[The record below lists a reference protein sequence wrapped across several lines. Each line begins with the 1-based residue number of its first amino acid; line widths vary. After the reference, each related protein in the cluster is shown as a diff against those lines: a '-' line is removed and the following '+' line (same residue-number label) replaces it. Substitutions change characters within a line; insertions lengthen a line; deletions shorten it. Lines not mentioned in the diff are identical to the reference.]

1 MLQRTYD
8 WTMRLAGHRHAVA
21 WLAII
26 SFIES
31 SFFPIPP
38 DIMLIPM
45 VLAARD
51 KAWWYALVATV
62 ASVLGGLLGYAIGH
76 FLFESI
82 GAWVIDLYHLE
93 QEFKVARQAFID
105 NAIEI
110 MMIKGL
116 VPIIPYKLITITA
129 GVAEMDLATFTL
141 TSIAVRALR
150 FFLVAWLLWQFGT
163 PVRDFIEKRLGLVT
177 TIFAVGLIG
186 GFILVKVIL
195 APA

>member
-93 QEFKVARQAFID
+93 REFQVARQAFID

>member
-82 GAWVIDLYHLE
+82 GAWVIDLYNLE
-93 QEFKVARQAFID
+93 REFQVARQAFID

-141 TSIAVRALR
+141 TSVAVRALR

-186 GFILVKVIL
+186 GFVLVKVIL